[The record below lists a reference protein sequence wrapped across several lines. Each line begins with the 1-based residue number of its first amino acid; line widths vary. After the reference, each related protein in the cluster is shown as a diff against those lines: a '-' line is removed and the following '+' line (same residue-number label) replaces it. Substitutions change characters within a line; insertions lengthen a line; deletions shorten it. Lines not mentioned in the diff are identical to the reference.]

1 MRICMLMRRDVEI
14 VILIDRIPI
23 YSYKKKTGFSLPS
36 PTLPTT
42 DSGVLSQ
49 PLLADREGRP
59 RAGEAMVERPLHR
72 TPTCLSG
79 EWDAVQDR
87 APQGGPSLSTAIACE
102 KGVRSRVALQP
113 HPSMWGEDAPPL
125 AEGELGQA
133 NSNLGGT

>member
-1 MRICMLMRRDVEI
+1 MLKVQNRVC
-14 VILIDRIPI
+14 L
-23 YSYKKKTGFSLPS
+23 
-36 PTLPTT
+36 TT
-42 DSGVLSQ
+42 PNPPYQRL
-49 PLLADREGRP
+49 RTCYP
-59 RAGEAMVERPLHR
+59 RARHEPLRPIGRAAHVQGETMVERPLHR

-87 APQGGPSLSTAIACE
+87 APQGGPSLSTAIACG

>member
-102 KGVRSRVALQP
+102 MRSVESGR
-113 HPSMWGEDAPPL
+113 SAPPL
-125 AEGELGQA
+125 YVG
-133 NSNLGGT
+133 